1 MSCCVCMW
9 FVVGGGGWA
18 GLEWN
23 GGELLGPNPNHTTPP
38 NPTHNPTTHTHKPP
52 KKNKKKK
59 TQRVGVKNM
68 ARGASVVLL
77 LNYLSAI
84 AEGVINRGG
93 AFRPAVMVGG
103 HGVLAVLL
111 LNRFR
116 KLNAES
122 LVEIKA
128 YYKFIWDLFY
138 LEYLMYPF
146 M

>member
-1 MSCCVCMW
+1 
-9 FVVGGGGWA
+9 
-18 GLEWN
+18 
-23 GGELLGPNPNHTTPP
+23 
-38 NPTHNPTTHTHKPP
+38 
-52 KKNKKKK
+52 
-59 TQRVGVKNM
+59 M

-77 LNYLSAI
+77 LNYVSAI
-84 AEGVINRGG
+84 VEGALNRGG
-93 AFRPAVMVGG
+93 AFRPPVMVGG
-103 HGVLAVLL
+103 HAVLALML

-122 LVEIKA
+122 LAEIKS